1 MGVRY
6 VLLLEAEGTGAFNS
20 WNDYLR
26 LSKRS
31 NGSYYVSLRRRGIDT
46 PGFSTLFQ
54 TKPFR
59 RPSALLEVLVAVV
72 DSSDEWFATQMSSPS
87 DLLLMLAKVVEFD
100 PPFAAQ
106 VLTILAERLA
116 KNGTELADGDSSVM
130 IYGY

>member
-1 MGVRY
+1 MSVRY
-6 VLLLEAEGTGAFNS
+6 VSLLAAEGTGAFNS
-20 WNDYLR
+20 WNDYLT

-31 NGSYYVSLRRRGIDT
+31 NGSYYVSLRRHGIDT
-46 PGFSTLFQ
+46 PGSSTLFQ

-72 DSSDEWFATQMSSPS
+72 DSSDEWFATPMSSPS

-116 KNGTELADGDSSVM
+116 KNGTELADGVPSVM